1 MARPELPL
9 LDVDIIKENLKSR
22 KIGRKIQVY
31 NSTKSTN
38 DLARLYATDP
48 NNDGLVIFAE
58 EQTEGKG
65 RFSNKWL
72 SAPNESILCSI
83 LLLTNAMESETLSI
97 AIAVA
102 VAEAIGNTSKGLAQ
116 IKWPND
122 IILNDKKVA
131 GILIEKAKIK
141 NTDKD
146 FCVIGIG
153 INCHQ
158 KPDSFLSELL
168 PFATSIDIENNSISD
183 RNLIA
188 KRLITCVDHRLNTA
202 QTKPD
207 ELILQWRKLSTQ
219 LGHRLTIL
227 YNGKKFSGSCIGID
241 PQKGLILQLEKG
253 GIRFFDA
260 AHSSIVK

>member
-1 MARPELPL
+1 MARPEFPL
-9 LDVDIIKENLKSR
+9 LDFDIIKENLNCR
-22 KIGRKIQVY
+22 KIGSKILVF

-38 DLARLYATDP
+38 DLARLYAADSD
-48 NNDGLVIFAE
+48 NDGLVIFAE

-65 RFSNKWL
+65 RFSNQWF
-72 SAPNESILCSI
+72 SAKFESILCSI
-83 LLLTNAMESETLSI
+83 LLLTNELESEILS
-97 AIAVA
+97 IAVA
-102 VAEAIGNTSKGLAQ
+102 VAVAETIGKTVKSKAQ

-141 NTDKD
+141 KTDKD
-146 FCVIGIG
+146 FCIIGIG

-158 KPDSFLSELL
+158 KIDSFPLELRSI
-168 PFATSIDIENNSISD
+168 ATSIDIENNSISD

-188 KRLITCVDHRLNTA
+188 KRLLTNADHRLQTA

-207 ELILQWRKLSTQ
+207 NLIRQWRKLSTQ
-219 LGHRLTIL
+219 LGHRLTL
-227 YNGKKFSGSCIGID
+227 LFNGKKFSGSCIGID
-241 PQKGLILQLEKG
+241 PQKGLILQLERG